1 MIPGQGPH
9 GTGIPLLSIGVIMMW
24 RAAKLWKRFEFGS
37 EEQRFFDTTLFR
49 SELLIPNTVC
59 YAVLIFISVELLYG
73 NTSYLSWMPLVILWL
88 LMAGSLSAWFLM
100 LRLATLA
107 QERKANE

>member
-1 MIPGQGPH
+1 
-9 GTGIPLLSIGVIMMW
+9 MMW

-37 EEQRFFDTTLFR
+37 EAQRFLDTTLFR

-100 LRLATLA
+100 LRLAKLA
-107 QERKANE
+107 QENKANE